1 MGQSVNQSGVLPRG
15 GGVVTTSSRDGGTGD
30 TPSSLATG
38 SSRRDE
44 DSAAVCVGNP
54 SMADDAGTTADG
66 AAAAAADK
74 RHKARQRWK
83 ILCLVKASDTVA
95 DETARKERVQEKVDD
110 WMRTMVR
117 ITKFHLP

>member
-54 SMADDAGTTADG
+54 SMADDA
-66 AAAAAADK
+66 ADK

>member
-44 DSAAVCVGNP
+44 CVGNP
-54 SMADDAGTTADG
+54 SMADDAGATADG

-117 ITKFHLP
+117 ITKFHLL

>member
-1 MGQSVNQSGVLPRG
+1 MGQSVNQSGVLPSG
-15 GGVVTTSSRDGGTGD
+15 GGVVTTSSSDGGTGD

-38 SSRRDE
+38 GSRRD
-44 DSAAVCVGNP
+44 DSG
-54 SMADDAGTTADG
+54 MAGADTATTA
-66 AAAAAADK
+66 AEAADK
-74 RHKARQRWK
+74 RQKARQRWK

-117 ITKFHLP
+117 ITKLVSNQ